1 MIPRPTF
8 EDAPGLTLKPM
19 KGGWRVRWRARKD
32 LVARGFEPKNV
43 ILWAGI
49 EPTHVQR
56 LFVSDRC
63 RDLQAKMLV
72 WGSEG
77 ISKPAQEFDGTLG
90 ALVNTYLTD
99 KASGFHKKEYCT
111 RRYYERMFNLVVN
124 GHKRGL
130 YQGRGPTRIA
140 DIKTRNIIVWHDEWS
155 EEGARISMGNSMI
168 AMLRIAV
175 NFGAGILDNEDCER
189 VCGKL
194 HRMHFENAK
203 PRTVRIMRDQVV
215 AICDAARAAGLP
227 MVALAQTI
235 QFDFTWRQ
243 KDVLGEWIPVSER
256 PFSTVLDGNMKWLK
270 GLRWEEIDAD
280 FIVHHITSKR
290 KKLSEPDL
298 KLAPLVLGEL
308 ARMWPGCYEIKKA
321 EKEGDADKIIPHREV
336 LPANGPVII
345 DQHRGIPYYA
355 DDFRAEWR
363 KLAAECGVPLNVQNR
378 DSRAGAISE
387 AIAMGANAAHV
398 RDAATHSSVEQTY
411 EYSRAGRENTAT
423 VQELRARKSKK
434 NVA

>member
-1 MIPRPTF
+1 MTARPTF

-19 KGGWRVRWRARKD
+19 KGGWRARWRARKD

-43 ILWAGI
+43 ILWAGV
-49 EPTHVQR
+49 EPTRVQR
-56 LFVSDRC
+56 LFVSERC
-63 RDLQAKMLV
+63 NKLQAKMLV
-72 WGSEG
+72 WASEG
-77 ISKPAQEFDGTLG
+77 ISKPVQAFDGTLG
-90 ALVNTYLTD
+90 ALINTYLTD

-111 RRYYERMFNLVVN
+111 RRYYERMFKLVVN
-124 GHKRGL
+124 GHKRGI
-130 YQGRGPTRIA
+130 YPGRGATRIA
-140 DIKTRNIIVWHDEWS
+140 DIKTRDIIVWHDEWS
-155 EEGARISMGNSMI
+155 EDGARISMGNSLI
-168 AMLRIAV
+168 TMLRIAV
-175 NFGAGILDNEDCER
+175 NFGAGILEDEDCER

-194 HRMHFENAK
+194 HRKHFENAK
-203 PRTVRIMRDQVV
+203 PRTVRIMRDQVN

-227 MVALAQTI
+227 MVALAQAI

-243 KDVLGEWIPVSER
+243 KDVLGESIPVSEK
-256 PFSTVLDGNMKWLK
+256 PPSATLDGNMKWVK
-270 GLRWEEIDAD
+270 GLVWQEIDAD
-280 FIVHHITSKR
+280 LIVHHITSKR

-298 KLAPLVLGEL
+298 KLAPLVLAEL
-308 ARMWPGCYEIKKA
+308 ERMYPGCST
-321 EKEGDADKIIPHREV
+321 DRTR

-345 DQHRGIPYYA
+345 NQHTGIPYYA
-355 DDFRAEWR
+355 DDFRGEWR
-363 KLAAECGVPLNVQNR
+363 KLAEECGVPLNVQNR

-423 VQELRARKSKK
+423 VQALRADKSKK